1 MNQREEDESKT
12 AEVHPGMLARTHT
25 RIRMHAHTHTHARTH
40 SHTRT
45 QKIARDIA
53 LEGKVGLVQQ
63 AAPGFDETAVR
74 GALVAV
80 KGDVAKAAERL
91 AREKSE
97 QEPAREEAAHE
108 RAQVRTRIRRSSAA
122 VRLCRFGA

>member
-74 GALVAV
+74 GALMADR
-80 KGDVAKAAERL
+80 G
-91 AREKSE
+91 EKSK